1 MSAPAAAAPAPAPEP
16 RGVPAAGAGPVP
28 APAPDPEPPRRR
40 RRIVVA
46 ALTAAVLVLTGGGAV
61 LHARWDARAE
71 QDLATATADLADATR
86 RWRSARTDAQDAL
99 AASALRV
106 ADDAVRRELAQ
117 LLTGVPPLVVDPD
130 APRGHRTTEARRLAG
145 EAVRRADRLA
155 VATGAVRTAR
165 AAWELERAATGH
177 AAARD
182 ELRLAVDDAGAVL
195 AASAGRVAD
204 DTVRFALAAAVD
216 AAVLVRDEPVPT
228 DTAGLDSVSDRVRQ
242 HVLALDGARR
252 AVAEAEAA
260 WQAEQDRQEAAA
272 AARTAGAPRA
282 SAGGAP
288 SSSAAPKASTVGGAR
303 SGGTTAGSGTSGG
316 GSGTAGWGSGGPVPE
331 GYRVEVET
339 QGGAWCGTSL
349 GEVWEC

>member
-1 MSAPAAAAPAPAPEP
+1 M
-16 RGVPAAGAGPVP
+16 
-28 APAPDPEPPRRR
+28 
-40 RRIVVA
+40 VA
-46 ALTAAVLVLTGGGAV
+46 ALTAAVLVLTSGGAV

-99 AASALRV
+99 ASSALRV

-117 LLTGVPPLVVDPD
+117 LLTGVPALGVDPD
-130 APRGHRTTEARRLAG
+130 APRAHRTAEARRLAA

-204 DTVRFALAAAVD
+204 DTARLALAAAVD

-228 DTAGLDSVSDRVRQ
+228 DTAGLDSASDRVRQ

-260 WQAEQDRQEAAA
+260 WQAEQDRQEAEA
-272 AARTAGAPRA
+272 AARARTRGASGA
-282 SAGGAP
+282 SAGGSRP
-288 SSSAAPKASTVGGAR
+288 SSAAPKPSTGGATR
-303 SGGTTAGSGTSGG
+303 SGGTGGSGAGSGGASGG
-316 GSGTAGWGSGGPVPE
+316 GSGAAGWASGGPVPE